1 MTALAHMSPLT
12 LAMGVA
18 RLAFVA
24 CVGVLVVHP
33 PDPDP
38 VPRPV
43 TFLCRKTDVVCTRL
57 LDQAQAIEAREGS

>member
-1 MTALAHMSPLT
+1 MSPLT
-12 LAMGVA
+12 LTMGVA
-18 RLAFVA
+18 RLALVA

-43 TFLCRKTDVVCTRL
+43 TYLCEKTDWYCQQL
-57 LDQAQAIEAREGS
+57 LDEAQAIEAREGS